1 MTRDIRNVLRG
12 KCRACTECESFI
24 SVSGLVLCDYCGCPP
39 VQHEKTEEKKSG
51 AAASALLSSEVED
64 EIDSDRLDGSNVSTS
79 TKKSRFKGRVVYNKR
94 YQDNTNE
101 SSQGSATST
110 TRSST
115 ARTSTESSFPSSSR
129 GSSRRSARG
138 SKSSEASSSVFDTSA
153 SYEPSVFSESWS
165 TVVSTS
171 DSHRHGSSSVSDATS
186 SSRASKEKP
195 RRRGARRRRNN
206 RRQRRVSSS
215 DGKSMSDSVL
225 KDRFGM
231 LKPLRLEVLMDLPSP
246 IPAIQLE
253 HAWNPADTSPNV
265 NVKDEDPY
273 TLHRQPVAQST
284 DGIRSKIGYEQGM
297 HLFEVHWPLRQ
308 RGTHAVIGVCTADA
322 PLTSVGYSCLIGSNE
337 HSWGWDLSRNE
348 THHGSSILSYPQDIQ
363 DEETFYVPDRFKVM
377 LDMDHGNV
385 GFVVGDHYLGEAFTG
400 LRGRKL
406 YLTVSAVWGHCEI
419 SMRYLGCLDAKPLS
433 LMSLCRR
440 VIRHSIK
447 GDIKTKEVGGMALNI
462 ESQEEDKTKANINAL
477 GLPQPLKEYLH
488 F

>member
-1 MTRDIRNVLRG
+1 MNPAKAQQPQPREVLRQEQALRVRSLLAVVDRHEDLLEEVNPLRLLPRFSTHRQAMSHRYFRKVG
-12 KCRACTECESFI
+12 AQLYRQ
-24 SVSGLVLCDYCGCPP
+24 VSRVITF
-39 VQHEKTEEKKSG
+39 EKEILILKFKLFSG
-51 AAASALLSSEVED
+51 
-64 EIDSDRLDGSNVSTS
+64 
-79 TKKSRFKGRVVYNKR
+79 
-94 YQDNTNE
+94 
-101 SSQGSATST
+101 
-110 TRSST
+110 
-115 ARTSTESSFPSSSR
+115 
-129 GSSRRSARG
+129 
-138 SKSSEASSSVFDTSA
+138 
-153 SYEPSVFSESWS
+153 
-165 TVVSTS
+165 

-206 RRQRRVSSS
+206 RRQRRASSS
-215 DGKSMSDSVL
+215 DAKSMSDSVL

-363 DEETFYVPDRFKVM
+363 DEETFYVPDRFKGMCKRFKVFLLLKENLCFSLQLCWTWTM
-377 LDMDHGNV
+377 AMWDLW
-385 GFVVGDHYLGEAFTG
+385 LATITLE
-400 LRGRKL
+400 K
-406 YLTVSAVWGHCEI
+406 
-419 SMRYLGCLDAKPLS
+419 LS
-433 LMSLCRR
+433 LDSVEGNCISQCRPFG
-440 VIRHSIK
+440 VIVK
-447 GDIKTKEVGGMALNI
+447 F
-462 ESQEEDKTKANINAL
+462 
-477 GLPQPLKEYLH
+477 P
-488 F
+488 

>member
-12 KCRACTECESFI
+12 KCRGCTECESFI

-39 VQHEKTEEKKSG
+39 VQHEKTEENKLAAG
-51 AAASALLSSEVED
+51 AAALLSSEVED
-64 EIDSDRLDGSNVSTS
+64 EIDSDRHDGSNLSTS

-101 SSQGSATST
+101 SSQGSATS
-110 TRSST
+110 RSST
-115 ARTSTESSFPSSSR
+115 ARTSTESSFPASSR
-129 GSSRRSARG
+129 GSSRKSARG
-138 SKSSEASSSVFDTSA
+138 SKSSEASSVFDTSA
-153 SYEPSVFSESWS
+153 SYEPSVFSDSWS
-165 TVVSTS
+165 TVASTS

-186 SSRASKEKP
+186 SNRASKEKP

-206 RRQRRVSSS
+206 RRQRRASSS
-215 DGKSMSDSVL
+215 DAKSMSDSVL

-246 IPAIQLE
+246 TSAIQLE
-253 HAWNPADTSPNV
+253 HAWNPDDASPNV

-322 PLTSVGYSCLIGSNE
+322 PLTSVGYSCLVGSNE

-348 THHGSSILSYPQDIQ
+348 THHGSSVLSYPQDIR
-363 DEETFYVPDRFKVM
+363 DEENFYVPDRFKVM

-385 GFVVGDHYLGEAFTG
+385 GFVVGDHYLGAAFTG

-419 SMRYLGCLDAKPLS
+419 SMRYLGCLDASPLS

-447 GDIKTKEVGGMALNI
+447 GDIKTK
-462 ESQEEDKTKANINAL
+462 ANINAL
-477 GLPQPLKEYLH
+477 GLPQPLKDYLH